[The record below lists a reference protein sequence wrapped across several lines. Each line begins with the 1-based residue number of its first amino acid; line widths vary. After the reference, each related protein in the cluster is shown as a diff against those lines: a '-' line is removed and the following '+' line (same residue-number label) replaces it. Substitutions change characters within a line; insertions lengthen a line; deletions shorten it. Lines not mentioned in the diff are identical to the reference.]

1 MTKIGVLMMDL
12 PQLAKRLRKEKDK
25 FMKDDSNSPLTPK
38 QKKKF
43 KKIDYFPYEPKYRF
57 EGAIEHFEDK
67 TEVEIGTNKGE
78 LRKYRLFGKFS
89 FEINGQ
95 QLALHIFQ
103 SLDET
108 HFFVPF
114 MDATSGNET
123 YGAGRY
129 VELEEL
135 EPDIYVLDFN
145 FAYNP
150 YCAYNDSWSCPLVPP
165 INRLPLRV
173 EAGEKTFAKK

>member
-1 MTKIGVLMMDL
+1 MDF
-12 PQLAKRLRKEKDK
+12 PQLVKRLRKEKDK
-25 FMKDDSNSPLTPK
+25 FMKTDSNSPLTPK

-43 KKIDYFPYEPKYRF
+43 KKLDYFPYDPKYRF
-57 EGAIEHFEDK
+57 KGPIEHFEDK
-67 TEVEIGTNKGE
+67 AEIEIGTNKGE

-89 FEINGQ
+89 FEIDGQ
-95 QLALHIFQ
+95 QAALHIFQ

-114 MDATSGNET
+114 VDETSGNET

-135 EPDIYVLDFN
+135 EPGVWELDLN
-145 FAYNP
+145 LAYNP
-150 YCAYNDSWSCPLVPP
+150 YCAYNDNWICPLVPP
-165 INRLPLRV
+165 INRLSIRV
-173 EAGEKTFAKK
+173 EAGEKIFAKE